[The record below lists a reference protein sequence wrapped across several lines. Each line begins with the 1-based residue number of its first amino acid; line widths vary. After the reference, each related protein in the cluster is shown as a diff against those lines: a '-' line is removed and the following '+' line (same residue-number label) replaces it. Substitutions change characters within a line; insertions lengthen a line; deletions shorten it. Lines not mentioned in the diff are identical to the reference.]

1 MPMTMSRQ
9 ASTMHPSATE
19 ITSMWPRSCSTEM
32 CAVHAEDAG
41 MLARAS
47 MQAALSGKGRLQIVR
62 RIAEATNAAK
72 QAPTMRAKAVK
83 ALSGVVK
90 SDTSLLALPDVQHSI
105 NGALKVCDKNMQDF
119 LQLSIPQIQWPPSAD
134 SAHSHTHAS

>member
-1 MPMTMSRQ
+1 
-9 ASTMHPSATE
+9 
-19 ITSMWPRSCSTEM
+19 M
-32 CAVHAEDAG
+32 CFVYAEDAG

-83 ALSGVVK
+83 

-105 NGALKVCDKNMQDF
+105 NGALKVGDKSELTCSQLF
-119 LQLSIPQIQWPPSAD
+119 LDVMSDAVAAICWFSSLNSSSTCAGILMYYMLPLHARVSAQN
-134 SAHSHTHAS
+134 AIRQ

>member
-1 MPMTMSRQ
+1 
-9 ASTMHPSATE
+9 
-19 ITSMWPRSCSTEM
+19 M
-32 CAVHAEDAG
+32 CFVYAEDAG

-83 ALSGVVK
+83 ALS
-90 SDTSLLALPDVQHSI
+90 SSQTPAFWPCQTSSTASMALSR
-105 NGALKVCDKNMQDF
+105 
-119 LQLSIPQIQWPPSAD
+119 
-134 SAHSHTHAS
+134 

>member
-1 MPMTMSRQ
+1 
-9 ASTMHPSATE
+9 
-19 ITSMWPRSCSTEM
+19 M
-32 CAVHAEDAG
+32 CFVYAEDAG

-105 NGALKVCDKNMQDF
+105 NGALKVGDKSELTCSQLF
-119 LQLSIPQIQWPPSAD
+119 LDVMSDAVAAICWFSSLNSSSTCAGILMYYMLPLHARVSAQN
-134 SAHSHTHAS
+134 AIRQ